1 MNKGIHL
8 INQSDIIIAIEIKN
22 NFLIIIYYQVLF
34 KITSNQVFILNLI
47 EISTTSLLTQSNF
60 PPSTLFKIAMTFQ
73 DARPSFFQM
82 SGLFLYRV
90 IFCMSLDML
99 LNLFLKWKLDIMADY
114 IKAKY
119 FFCQEYFT
127 RVVCF
132 ILHYI
137 RWNILSSIF
146 ITTDA
151 KFGHLFKG

>member
-1 MNKGIHL
+1 
-8 INQSDIIIAIEIKN
+8 
-22 NFLIIIYYQVLF
+22 
-34 KITSNQVFILNLI
+34 
-47 EISTTSLLTQSNF
+47 
-60 PPSTLFKIAMTFQ
+60 
-73 DARPSFFQM
+73 
-82 SGLFLYRV
+82 
-90 IFCMSLDML
+90 
-99 LNLFLKWKLDIMADY
+99 MADY

-151 KFGHLFKG
+151 KFGHLFKGWQPNFFTIKIIFSLCNYQVICVVIFWQDANICPHKFLPPFNIHWWSLLDTIILCNVQNGTLKIKPTIHCLLAIILPFEKKKSSIFNC